1 MSGYGGM
8 STSSSSNRSNSGG
21 QFGQNVWKGQGN
33 ALKDLYSAAGNFFGS
48 QANMMPWA
56 QGFAQTAGNSAMPAY
71 QGMLNGGAYAGV
83 DAAAIQKSLQDSLGQ
98 PSNMQTINNMIMGGA
113 GNNYADAMR
122 SVYQTDA
129 NRAQQ
134 NMLNNIESRASSV
147 GMPGSSRESIAK
159 GIGMSDINRNLQSN
173 LADVGYKT
181 FDADLNRKLA
191 IAQQADQATLSR
203 QQMMNDL
210 LAGKQNAMSGG
221 LGMMPQFGSYGMNMA
236 GNPFQQWGALLGQPT
251 VLGSGSNFGQSMG
264 NSSGFG
270 MQGGGGMFSGNG
282 GSGSG
287 GMSVICTELHRQGI
301 LSDELYQADG
311 IWFDSFKRSNP
322 DVVSGYHYW
331 AIPVVQAMR
340 KSKTLT
346 KLISL
351 IALPWAEDMAYQ
363 VGKRKSGNI
372 LGRIVMAV
380 GIPLC
385 RVFGRK
391 ALEADYAR

>member
-33 ALKDLYSAAGNFFGS
+33 ALKDLYSAAGGFFGS
-48 QANMMPWA
+48 QQNMMPWA
-56 QGFAQTAGNSAMPAY
+56 QGFAQQAGNSAMPAY
-71 QGMLNGGAYAGV
+71 QGMLNGGAYSGV
-83 DAAAIQKSLQDSLGQ
+83 DSAAIQKSLQDSLGQ

-134 NMLNNIESRASSV
+134 NMLNNIESRTSSV
-147 GMPGSSRESIAK
+147 GMPGSSREAIAK
-159 GIGMSDINRNLQSN
+159 GIGMTDINRNLQSN

-181 FDADLNRKLA
+181 FDADLNRKLS

-203 QQMMNDL
+203 QQMLNDL

-221 LGMMPQFGSYGMNMA
+221 LGMMPQFGSFGMNAA
-236 GNPFQQWGALLGQPT
+236 GSPFQQWGQLLGAPT

-270 MQGGGGMFSGNG
+270 MQGGGGM
-282 GSGSG
+282 
-287 GMSVICTELHRQGI
+287 SVICTELNRQGI
-301 LSDELYQADG
+301 LSDELYKADG
-311 IWFDSFKRSNP
+311 IWFDSFKLDNL

-331 AIPVVQAMR
+331 AIPVVNVMK
-340 KSKTLT
+340 KSKLVT
-346 KLISL
+346 KFISL
-351 IALPWAEDMAYQ
+351 VAIPWAEDMAYQ
-363 VGKRKSGNI
+363 VGKRKSGN
-372 LGRIVMAV
+372 LFGRFVMNI
-380 GIPLC
+380 GIPIC
-385 RVFGRK
+385 RAIGRAK
-391 ALEADYAR
+391 LEVDYVC

>member
-83 DAAAIQKSLQDSLGQ
+83 DAAAIQKALQDSMNQ

-147 GMPGSSRESIAK
+147 GMPGSSREGIAK

-270 MQGGGGMFSGNG
+270 MQGGGS
-282 GSGSG
+282 SGSG
-287 GMSVICTELHRQGI
+287 GGGVICTELHKQGI
-301 LSDELYQADG
+301 MSDELYDLDDTFFLWFAD
-311 IWFDSFKRSNP
+311 RYP
-322 DVVSGYHYW
+322 DAVVGYQMW
-331 AIPVVQAMR
+331 AKPYTKLMR
-340 KSKTLT
+340 KSKLLT
-346 KLISL
+346 AFT
-351 IALPWAEDMAYQ
+351 ALWAMPWAKEMAHT
-363 VGKRKSGNI
+363 VDSKRRGSI
-372 LGRIVMAV
+372 LGKVIMAV
-380 GIPLC
+380 GVPICDML
-385 RVFGRK
+385 GK
-391 ALEADYAR
+391 LKLEADYAR